1 MIKILISHHTT
12 PDVKTL
18 RTLIFDKVV
27 PALQSKTDI
36 DVSWLVYMPDKLR
49 STLIQESKTK
59 VLDIHDFEN
68 AVDLIKKVNPD
79 IIHAAAYPNLP
90 DYALSI
96 AGKYLKIPVIADVVN
111 QILMEDSLSKMI
123 KLNISAFFEKSVPT
137 DSSENPRQF
146 MRRGR
151 FWIYKY
157 KFLLKTQLAIGMNIP
172 EIIKNFFIIIEAHL
186 SIWKKMNNPRFSVD
200 YHFVEGEL
208 LLRKLRED
216 GYKESSLILTGNPV
230 YDYVFDEIQ
239 KSKPTSKKDSKIRV
253 LLLTHSMYEHGF
265 WTRKQRDNVVM
276 EVVNEIGK
284 HKDKMSLAVKI
295 HPSSENLAE
304 YQSLIT
310 PIDPSIPI
318 IQKGDVLEF
327 IQASDVVIVYS
338 TSSAPIQ
345 ALVLKKPI
353 VMINLNLKGDIM
365 LESDLV
371 RECTDATNIITSI
384 KEVLVSN
391 PATDEKVN
399 MFIRNYLYKLDGL
412 SHERVSNKII
422 EIVENQK
429 IMRK

>member
-18 RTLIFDKVV
+18 RTMIFDKVV
-27 PALQSKTDI
+27 PAMRSKMDI
-36 DVSWLVYMPDKLR
+36 DVIWLVYMPDKLK
-49 STLIQESKTK
+49 SIFKESKK
-59 VLDIHDFEN
+59 VLDIHDFGN
-68 AVDLIKKVNPD
+68 ALDLIKRVNPD
-79 IIHAAAYPNLP
+79 IIYAAAYPNLP

-111 QILMEDSLSKMI
+111 QVLVEDSLSKMF

-137 DSSENPRQF
+137 DTNENTRQF

-151 FWIYKY
+151 FWTYKY
-157 KFLLKTQLAIGMNIP
+157 KFLLKTQLAIGMSIP
-172 EIIKNFFIIIEAHL
+172 EIIKNFFTIIQVHF
-186 SIWKKMNNPRFSVD
+186 SIWKKMNDPRFSVD

-208 LLRKLRED
+208 LLRKLIED
-216 GYKESSLILTGNPV
+216 GYKESSLILTGNPA

-239 KSKPTSKKDSKIRV
+239 KVQPTVKKDSKIRV

-265 WTRKQRDNVVM
+265 WTRKQRDEVVTGI
-276 EVVNEIGK
+276 VNEICK
-284 HKDKMSLAVKI
+284 HKDKMSLVVKI
-295 HPSSENLAE
+295 HPSSENLAD

-345 ALVLKKPI
+345 TLVLKKPI

-365 LESDLV
+365 LESGLV
-371 RECTDATNIITSI
+371 QECTNATNIITSI
-384 KEVLVSN
+384 NEVLASN
-391 PATDEKVN
+391 PATEKKVDT
-399 MFIRNYLYKLDGL
+399 FIRNYLYKLDGL
-412 SHERVSNKII
+412 SHERMSNKII
-422 EIVENQK
+422 EIVKNQNMIK
-429 IMRK
+429 R